1 MYTLWWRGS
10 AIEVERPLVAQS
22 GQPAGNRR
30 RTAKRTIAAKGATAL
45 RCRGRS
51 GIAVRQTLWGF
62 GTGGLSLRRV
72 DRLFEKAVDGLT
84 SWFDRS
90 R

>member
-1 MYTLWWRGS
+1 MRSEVLSKGFATGGFWRKAVS
-10 AIEVERPLVAQS
+10 QRE
-22 GQPAGNRR
+22 
-30 RTAKRTIAAKGATAL
+30 IAAEL
-45 RCRGRS
+45 RKGRS
-51 GIAVRQTLWGF
+51 RLRALPHCAAAGFAVRQTLWGF